1 MRKIVFLA
9 LAAASLYTTASQAR
23 PIATDTYL
31 NVRDG
36 ASADSDIVGVLP
48 PGAAVSIDECLG
60 VWCHMRW
67 RGVSG
72 WVNARYLSREGVNL
86 PIWLRS

>member
-23 PIATDTYL
+23 PYPDTYL
-31 NVRDG
+31 NVRSGPSVDYE
-36 ASADSDIVGVLP
+36 IVAVIP
-48 PGAAVSIDECLG
+48 PGAGVSIDQCFDS
-60 VWCHMRW
+60 WCYIGW

-72 WVNARYLSREGVNL
+72 WVNRRYLS
-86 PIWLRS
+86 SC

>member
-36 ASADSDIVGVLP
+36 ASADSDIVGSP
-48 PGAAVSIDECLG
+48 TAGC
-60 VWCHMRW
+60 CC
-67 RGVSG
+67 
-72 WVNARYLSREGVNL
+72 
-86 PIWLRS
+86 